1 MMLHKLGCYGWD
13 ALSRNRSVNIYP
25 AMDWF
30 EFLPLHELLGTIG
43 SYNKVTNVV
52 FFSLFPRLVIN
63 VDLKALQVP
72 LG

>member
-13 ALSRNRSVNIYP
+13 ALSRNRSVNVYP
-25 AMDWF
+25 AKDWF
-30 EFLPLHELLGTIG
+30 KFLPLHELLETIG

-52 FFSLFPRLVIN
+52 FFSVFPRLVIN